1 VSKPGTACRGPAK
14 SEPRQRQSK
23 FKSNAN
29 GAQLKL
35 AATLRSR
42 TAGSQDESPC
52 RAIHKFKSYG
62 NSVMLDLCV
71 HTAYYVVHCD
81 VADWPLGA
89 VNYCQAAEVVF
100 VENFEDIFVVGV
112 GRY

>member
-1 VSKPGTACRGPAK
+1 MPWPCKIRTQATA
-14 SEPRQRQSK
+14 EQIQS
-23 FKSNAN
+23 NVN

-35 AATLRSR
+35 GATLRSR

-81 VADWPLGA
+81 VADWVLGA
-89 VNYCQAAEVVF
+89 VYYCQAAQVVF

>member
-1 VSKPGTACRGPAK
+1 MPCPYKTRTLATG
-14 SEPRQRQSK
+14 EQIQS
-23 FKSNAN
+23 NVN

-52 RAIHKFKSYG
+52 RAIHRFNSNGKFNANG
-62 NSVMLDLCV
+62 LVLDFCV

-81 VADWPLGA
+81 VADWVLGA
-89 VNYCQAAEVVF
+89 VYYCQAAQVVF